1 MCRTVHPSIVPNSG
15 RLGATKQLLA
25 WSTQLETE
33 SFRLVS
39 FRFGSEHLWLIPR
52 ARIQPRINER
62 DRKGRHE
69 MNRSADRLNLCLSEL
84 KGAEQLKNFS
94 LFFIIV
100 RSRNDFLSRW
110 KFKKR
115 NCSLEIRISVSLL
128 IDRIFSNDHLI
139 LFNAWRERMLLEDEG
154 RNEMKWICRNIESIF

>member
-1 MCRTVHPSIVPNSG
+1 
-15 RLGATKQLLA
+15 
-25 WSTQLETE
+25 
-33 SFRLVS
+33 
-39 FRFGSEHLWLIPR
+39 
-52 ARIQPRINER
+52 
-62 DRKGRHE
+62 

-115 NCSLEIRISVSLL
+115 NSLEIRISVSLL

-139 LFNAWRERMLLEDEG
+139 LFNA
-154 RNEMKWICRNIESIF
+154 